1 MEGWTN
7 MMYNYM
13 DSNESNVLVVIYFC
27 LVVLFG
33 SFFVMNLI
41 LAAIMDSF
49 DQNSQQD
56 LDIDIKEEL
65 KLQGDGSP
73 SSKEGDSPTKSK
85 SDFTM
90 KINQADPSDS
100 ARL

>member
-49 DQNSQQD
+49 DQNSQ
-56 LDIDIKEEL
+56 
-65 KLQGDGSP
+65 
-73 SSKEGDSPTKSK
+73 
-85 SDFTM
+85 
-90 KINQADPSDS
+90 
-100 ARL
+100 